1 MVPRGTYTLPV
12 IRALADPAA
21 GDELRSLLG
30 DAISSGAPPP
40 GPRPRPAPAAG
51 PAELVRSTTGVDE
64 SRDTARMWADK
75 AQAALTSPPDTP
87 ATSVLR
93 LATNR
98 LTDTSVPAR
107 S

>member
-30 DAISSGAPPP
+30 DAISS
-40 GPRPRPAPAAG
+40 AARDRA
-51 PAELVRSTTGVDE
+51 AELVLSTTGVDE

>member
-30 DAISSGAPPP
+30 DAISSP
-40 GPRPRPAPAAG
+40 GPRPAAAPG
-51 PAELVRSTTGVDE
+51 PPSWFRSTTGVDE